1 MSSASVSIL
10 ATIEDVTTT
19 LFDIEKYP
27 EWSTSI
33 KRAEVLERDSQG
45 RVAKAKLTIDAGAM
59 KDRVTLI
66 YDWSAAPARLEF
78 SLDEADLLTQMDG
91 AYVINAIDTETTAV
105 SYELNVAISMPLPA
119 MMIRKAEKTTID
131 QVLAQLKAHLEG

>member
-10 ATIEDVTTT
+10 ATIEEVTAT

-91 AYVINAIDTETTAV
+91 AYVIKAIDTETTAV